1 MRLFAAAGLALA
13 LLITTTA
20 EARPFTAKD
29 LATQDR
35 VDGNFRTGS
44 GSDGTGLVG
53 SEQRTPG
60 FATVDA
66 ALTWKPRPNVRL
78 TVGVENIFNT
88 AYREHIERSDIDDPF
103 TSTPT
108 ATGRSFYMRGL
119 VRF

>member
-1 MRLFAAAGLALA
+1 MRLV
-13 LLITTTA
+13 
-20 EARPFTAKD
+20 
-29 LATQDR
+29 ATQDR

-88 AYREHIERSDIDDPF
+88 AYREHIERSDVDDPF